1 MRVVIVL
8 EMFKR
13 DSYRLVG
20 YSRVI
25 TNGHVYQDD
34 LTDWFPGE
42 SQISVD
48 ITLDL
53 FLSQC
58 WNMSWP

>member
-13 DSYRLVG
+13 YSYRLVG

-34 LTDWFPGE
+34 LTDWFPG
-42 SQISVD
+42 
-48 ITLDL
+48 
-53 FLSQC
+53 
-58 WNMSWP
+58 

>member
-34 LTDWFPGE
+34 LHRLVSWLE
-42 SQISVD
+42 SD
-48 ITLDL
+48 IG
-53 FLSQC
+53 
-58 WNMSWP
+58 